1 MPISKVDPIA
11 QLIADN
17 ICELHAPQGTLKLTW
32 LASEQQAPVRYAIG
46 EGISRLLRAK
56 GYIAKDAGE
65 VTE

>member
-32 LASEQQAPVRYAIG
+32 LASDQQAPIRYAIG
-46 EGISRLLRAK
+46 EGIAKLLRSK
-56 GYIAKDAGE
+56 GYITEDAAE
-65 VTE
+65 